1 MVSTYSA
8 ILSKPGVAAAVTVSS
23 ALFLV
28 VSIALLAAFGS
39 GAQTANGGGATTQAA
54 SDKPSGENVPSLVIR
69 AEDTRVPLGRSCKF
83 FVELHNHGSTHLTVY
98 MPGLTCYP
106 DLQTGREYAGVID
119 EYGPPIA
126 FGRLAHRDTKV
137 DFVVL
142 EPGDYYGRAYKWDAP
157 ELGTVTLTCKYENT
171 KSGKQL
177 GFSAW
182 VGKTGWLKSAEVR
195 ISGGAESLALLEK
208 QMEQEGLARVV
219 VIRKL
224 GYLGETGAIPVLLR
238 ALDDKTVVEGKRR
251 YQDAAAYALQRLA
264 GKDLG
269 LPRENEFDPE
279 KHVVLVREWA
289 EKYLKDHEAKKDKH
303 ERNEDKS
310 K

>member
-8 ILSKPGVAAAVTVSS
+8 ILNKPRVAAAVTVSS
-23 ALFLV
+23 ALFSV

-39 GAQTANGGGATTQAA
+39 GAQTENGGGATTQAA

-69 AEDTRVPLGRSCKF
+69 AEDTRVPLGRSCRF
-83 FVELHNHGSTHLTVY
+83 FVELHNVGHSPLTVY

-106 DLQTGREYAGVID
+106 ELHTGREYTGTID
-119 EYGPPIA
+119 EYGPPMT
-126 FGRLAHRDTKV
+126 FGRVAHRNARA

-142 EPGDYYGRAYKWDAP
+142 EPGDYYGRAYIWDAP
-157 ELGTVTLTCKYENT
+157 DLGSVTLACEYENT

-208 QMEQEGLARVV
+208 QMDQTGLARVV

-224 GYLGETGAIPVLLR
+224 GYLGEDGAIPALLR
-238 ALDDKTVVEGKRR
+238 ALDDKTVVEGARR

-279 KHVVLVREWA
+279 KHVVMVREWA